1 VIPRFSAYLF
11 DVDGTLVDSAG
22 DICGAI
28 QAVLATT
35 RQNSITDDFLRRYIG
50 RHLYDLF
57 GDLLPELSHEQMD
70 HMLADYRKIYLAR
83 NHTLTRAYPGI
94 ADALAALPGRKSTA
108 TTKGTP
114 TTRAVLE
121 LFGLLPYFDHVQ
133 GTDGFPAKPEPN
145 VIFASLQV
153 LGVPAEDCL
162 LVGDSPADMEAGR
175 RAGVKTCAVLWGYG
189 QREDLA
195 KWQPDY
201 WIAHPRELL
210 SNAAGAGL

>member
-1 VIPRFSAYLF
+1 MSVPRFSTYLF
-11 DVDGTLVDSAG
+11 DVDGTLVDSAT

-28 QAVLATT
+28 QSVLATT
-35 RQNSITDDFLRRYIG
+35 RQNKVEEDFLRRYIG

-57 GDLLPELSHEQMD
+57 GDLLPECTPEQMD
-70 HMLADYRKIYLAR
+70 QMLADYRRIYLAR
-83 NHTLTRAYPGI
+83 GHNLTRAYPGV

-133 GTDGFPAKPEPN
+133 GTDGFPAKPEPD
-145 VIFASLQV
+145 VIFASIQV
-153 LGVPAEDCL
+153 FGVSPQDCL
-162 LVGDSPADMEAGR
+162 LVGDSAADMEAGR

-189 QREDLA
+189 RREELA
-195 KWQPDY
+195 RWQPDY
-201 WIAHPRELL
+201 WIEHPRELVT
-210 SNAAGAGL
+210 

>member
-1 VIPRFSAYLF
+1 MSVPRFSAYLF
-11 DVDGTLVDSAG
+11 DVDGTLVDSAS

-35 RQNSITDDFLRRYIG
+35 RQSTVTDDFLRRYIG

-57 GDLLPELSHEQMD
+57 GDLLPECNREQMD
-70 HMLADYRKIYLAR
+70 QMLAEYRRIYLAR
-83 NHTLTRAYPGI
+83 NHSLTRTYLGV
-94 ADALAALPGRKSTA
+94 ADALAALPGKKSTA

-133 GTDGFPAKPEPN
+133 GTDGFPAKPEPD
-145 VIFASLQV
+145 VIFASLHV
-153 LGVPAEDCL
+153 FGLDPTDCL
-162 LVGDSPADMEAGR
+162 FVGDSAADMEAGR

-189 QREDLA
+189 RREDMA
-195 KWQPDY
+195 KWEPDY
-201 WIAHPRELL
+201 WITHPRQLL
-210 SNAAGAGL
+210 AQ